1 MAEFDFASTGQSPT
15 PHIFPLTKNP
25 LQVCF
30 RLINR
35 ILHNFSLCTPH
46 AVYQARLEIL

>member
-1 MAEFDFASTGQSPT
+1 MAEFDFWPAPAPPHSPQIT
-15 PHIFPLTKNP
+15 PQQNP

-35 ILHNFSLCTPH
+35 IFPNFLFYPPH
-46 AVYQARLEIL
+46 SVSQARR